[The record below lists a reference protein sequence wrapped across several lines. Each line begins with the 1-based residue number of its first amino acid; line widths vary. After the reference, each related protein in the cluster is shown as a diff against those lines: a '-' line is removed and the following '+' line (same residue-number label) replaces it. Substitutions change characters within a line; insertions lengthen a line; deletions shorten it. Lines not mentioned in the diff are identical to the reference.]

1 MWKNIRE
8 ENPLCLPEFEELDV
22 LTREEELTTCDDVVW
37 VKFCSRVIEDTASD
51 DDVVNDDV
59 SSRLSFFVETVER
72 CLLDTV
78 VIVLVEG
85 AVNWDEVWRVL
96 ISSEIFVLEDL
107 CEERI
112 PSRDP

>member
-1 MWKNIRE
+1 M
-8 ENPLCLPEFEELDV
+8 
-22 LTREEELTTCDDVVW
+22 
-37 VKFCSRVIEDTASD
+37 KFCSRVIEDIASD
-51 DDVVNDDV
+51 DDVVNNDV
-59 SSRLSFFVETVER
+59 SSRLSFFVDTVER

-96 ISSEIFVLEDL
+96 ISSEIFVLKGL